1 MISNRVI
8 KEMVETERS
17 YQNSLEQFSQAT
29 EQSFFTEGPEI
40 FKKLAT
46 AIQKFRELSE
56 ALLFNASAEMT
67 ATSETLKPLS
77 AAQLAELLTELRAER
92 MNLVGQ
98 FFTEFKSYMSVYEE
112 FLKIKYTSND
122 ASEQLPF
129 KQLDTFLRGV
139 STLDS
144 AALLIQPLQRGPRY
158 ELLMKDALKRDD
170 DLSPDSP
177 NKLSDEARGQLKILL
192 NTTKGYLSEAAKR
205 EATPGY
211 KFGDITRG
219 LVRKGSELLS
229 AAKSAPSAPENTS
242 AQASGYKFGDITR
255 GFVSKAYYS
264 FWAPAPVAEIS
275 TPVLVSSSYS
285 DTPEAQIP
293 SAEPAVRTPPTL
305 PPRDMSRV
313 SVVVSETS
321 LHDSDDDFESDD
333 EQTFTFK

>member
-8 KEMVETERS
+8 QEMLDTEKT
-17 YQNSLEQFSQAT
+17 YQTSLEQFSQAT
-29 EQSFFTEGPEI
+29 KQPFFAEGPEI
-40 FKKLAT
+40 FQKLAT
-46 AIQKFRELSE
+46 ATQKFSELSE
-56 ALLFNASAEMT
+56 ALHFNASVEMT
-67 ATSETLKPLS
+67 QSLS
-77 AAQLAELLTELRAER
+77 NAELTQLRAER
-92 MNLVGQ
+92 MNLIGQ
-98 FFTEFKSYMSVYEE
+98 FFAEFKSYMSVYEE

-122 ASEQLPF
+122 APEQLPF
-129 KQLDTFLRGV
+129 KQLDTFLRRI

-144 AALLIQPLQRGPRY
+144 ASLLIQPLQRGPRY
-158 ELLMKDALKRDD
+158 ELLIKDVLKRDD
-170 DLSPDSP
+170 ELSPESP
-177 NKLSDEARGQLKILL
+177 NKLSDEARGQLEILL

-211 KFGDITRG
+211 KFGDITRS

-242 AQASGYKFGDITR
+242 AQASGYKFGDYTR
-255 GFVSKAYYS
+255 GFVSKAYS
-264 FWAPAPVAEIS
+264 FWAPTPVAEIS

-285 DTPEAQIP
+285 DTPAAQIP
-293 SAEPAVRTPPTL
+293 SAEPAVRTPPAL

-313 SVVVSETS
+313 SAVS

>member
-8 KEMVETERS
+8 QEMLDTEKT
-17 YQNSLEQFSQAT
+17 YQTSLEQFSQAT
-29 EQSFFTEGPEI
+29 EQAFYAEGPEI
-40 FKKLAT
+40 FQKLAT
-46 AIQKFRELSE
+46 ATQKFNELSE
-56 ALLFNASAEMT
+56 ALHFNASVEMT
-67 ATSETLKPLS
+67 QSLGN
-77 AAQLAELLTELRAER
+77 AELTQLRAER
-92 MNLVGQ
+92 MNLIGQ
-98 FFTEFKSYMSVYEE
+98 FFAEFKSYMSVYEE
-112 FLKIKYTSND
+112 FLKIKYASNET
-122 ASEQLPF
+122 SEQLAF
-129 KQLDTFLRGV
+129 KQLDTFLRRI

-144 AALLIQPLQRGPRY
+144 ASLLIQPLQRGPRY
-158 ELLMKDALKRDD
+158 ELLIKDVLKRDD
-170 DLSPDSP
+170 ELSPDAP
-177 NKLSDEARGQLKILL
+177 NKLSDEARGQLEILL
-192 NTTKGYLSEAAKR
+192 NTTKSYLSEAAKR

-211 KFGDITRG
+211 KFGDITRS

-242 AQASGYKFGDITR
+242 TQASGYKFGDITR
-255 GFVSKAYYS
+255 GFVSKAYHS

-293 SAEPAVRTPPTL
+293 SAEPAVRTPPAI